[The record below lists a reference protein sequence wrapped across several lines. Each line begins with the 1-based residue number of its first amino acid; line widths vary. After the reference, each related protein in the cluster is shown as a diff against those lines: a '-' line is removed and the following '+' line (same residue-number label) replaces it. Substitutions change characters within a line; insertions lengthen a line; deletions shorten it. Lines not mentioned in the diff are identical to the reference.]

1 MKKSEV
7 LNFLS
12 ESGLSEVEEIKY
24 KSNILVVKFYYD
36 FDKEELEAAKA
47 YANEE
52 SDYDAESKE
61 WLSEYVLPYLNDL
74 ATDNVGEMIE
84 EAMEEFDIE
93 GQYAAFDID
102 LNNYSYNEFIAVFT
116 SQGEEIEIDDVMDD
130 LNL

>member
-24 KSNILVVKFYYD
+24 KSNVLVVKFYHD

-116 SQGEEIEIDDVMDD
+116 SQGEEIELDDVMDD

>member
-74 ATDNVGEMIE
+74 ATDNVGEIIE
-84 EAMEEFDIE
+84 EVMEEFDIE

>member
-24 KSNILVVKFYYD
+24 KSKILVAKFYYD
-36 FDKEELEAAKA
+36 FDKEEIEAAKA
-47 YANEE
+47 YADEE

-74 ATDNVGEMIE
+74 ATDNVGEIIE

-102 LNNYSYNEFIAVFT
+102 LNNYAYNEFIVVFT
-116 SQGEEIEIDDVMDD
+116 SQGEEVELDDVMDD

>member
-24 KSNILVVKFYYD
+24 KSKILVAKFYYD
-36 FDKEELEAAKA
+36 FDKEEIEAAKA
-47 YANEE
+47 YADEE

-74 ATDNVGEMIE
+74 ATDNVGEIIE

-102 LNNYSYNEFIAVFT
+102 LNNYSYNEFIVVFT
-116 SQGEEIEIDDVMDD
+116 SQGEEVELDDVMDD

>member
-24 KSNILVVKFYYD
+24 KSKILVAKFYYD

-47 YANEE
+47 YADDE

-74 ATDNVGEMIE
+74 AIDNVGEMIE

-102 LNNYSYNEFIAVFT
+102 LNNYAYNEFIVVFT
-116 SQGEEIEIDDVMDD
+116 NQGEEVELDDVMDD

>member
-116 SQGEEIEIDDVMDD
+116 SQGEEIELDDVMDD

>member
-24 KSNILVVKFYYD
+24 KSKILVVKFYYD

-52 SDYDAESKE
+52 SDYDAESKD

-102 LNNYSYNEFIAVFT
+102 LNNYAYNEFIAVFT
-116 SQGEEIEIDDVMDD
+116 NQGEEVELDDVMDD
-130 LNL
+130 LDL

>member
-24 KSNILVVKFYYD
+24 KSKILVAKFYYD
-36 FDKEELEAAKA
+36 FDKEEIEAAKA
-47 YANEE
+47 YADEE

-93 GQYAAFDID
+93 GQYTSFDID
-102 LNNYSYNEFIAVFT
+102 LNNYSYNEFIVVFT
-116 SQGEEIEIDDVMDD
+116 SQGEEVELDDVMDD

>member
-24 KSNILVVKFYYD
+24 KSKILVAKFYYD
-36 FDKEELEAAKA
+36 FDKEEIEAAKA
-47 YANEE
+47 YADEE

-93 GQYAAFDID
+93 GQYASFDID
-102 LNNYSYNEFIAVFT
+102 LNNYSYNEFIVVFT
-116 SQGEEIEIDDVMDD
+116 NQGEEVDLDDVMDD
-130 LNL
+130 LNR